1 MIKSLLL
8 PTMETM
14 PADRASAAG
23 ESLAAELSDRLLM
36 PRPSISRVTGEMEKH
51 SPLFCGSSAN
61 PQPSLFHPPA
71 DHPPAPADRTSSVD
85 TWRFYQ
91 QSKGEAEAAAAVLNC
106 AAAHSYHHVLVPG
119 YDDINHPD
127 ALAARLLSG
136 LRDEVIKAMPAASP
150 APPAEAPL
158 AWPVPPVVDARRV
171 EYSGPWP
178 RNKHTHRCLRC
189 GEGMNCYK
197 QRCTQSQRVNGCRWC
212 R

>member
-1 MIKSLLL
+1 MNLIL

-14 PADRASAAG
+14 PADRAAAAG

-36 PRPSISRVTGEMEKH
+36 PRPSISRATGEIEKH

-61 PQPSLFHPPA
+61 PQPSLFNPPA
-71 DHPPAPADRTSSVD
+71 DDPPAAAERTSSVD

-119 YDDINHPD
+119 YDDLNHPD

-136 LRDEVIKAMPAASP
+136 LRDEVINAMPAASP
-150 APPAEAPL
+150 APPAVL
-158 AWPVPPVVDARRV
+158 AGWNPTAAELESLRINHLETLRRSVV
-171 EYSGPWP
+171 
-178 RNKHTHRCLRC
+178 
-189 GEGMNCYK
+189 
-197 QRCTQSQRVNGCRWC
+197 TQLHAGHLNAAADLMACWHVFNVKGFK
-212 R
+212 